1 MIKVYYVRKLPMPNV
16 ENDAENEDI
25 IKKIARDTINYIKN
39 HPQIPKEKVT
49 NIKGKYAKKY
59 NYNGVIKNAKVL
71 EYLKRDEESKV
82 LPILKRR
89 STRTLSG
96 VSVIAIMTKPLP
108 CPGECVYCPGQ
119 ESQPGNKVAQSYTGQ
134 EPAALRSIHN
144 NYDPYL
150 QVKSRIDDL
159 EAIGHKVDKIELII
173 MGGTFLSTDPKY
185 QEHFIKGAYEAVID
199 QKVKTL
205 EYAKQLAETSK
216 KRLIGLTI
224 ETRPDY
230 CDEKYVDRMLEYG
243 TTRVE
248 LGIQTIFNDI
258 YSLVNRGHT
267 TQESIEAI
275 RIAKDSG
282 LKVNAHIMPNLP
294 GSDYDKDLE
303 TFKHLFSNPDYR
315 PDMLKIYPC
324 LVLKGTELYNWWKE
338 GKYTPYNTE
347 KLVELIANAKREV
360 PPYVRIQRI
369 MRDIP
374 APLIEAGCNK
384 SNLRQLVQEKLKKD
398 GASCHCI
405 RCREYGISLKQQF
418 FKDDLLEGVKL
429 KRLDYKASKG
439 HEIFLSYENELD
451 NILFGYLRL
460 RKPSDL
466 AHRSELNDENTMIVR
481 EVRVVGELV
490 PTDLKPKRN
499 TQIQHRGFGT
509 KLLENAENI
518 AREDFNATKLSVI
531 SGIGVRDWFYDYGY
545 TLDGPYVSKS
555 LI

>member
-1 MIKVYYVRKLPMPNV
+1 MSNV
-16 ENDAENEDI
+16 KNEAENEEI
-25 IKKIARDTINYIKN
+25 IKKIARATIEYIKN
-39 HPQIPKEKVT
+39 HPEIPKDKIT
-49 NIKGKYAKKY
+49 NIKGKFAKKF
-59 NYNGVIKNAKVL
+59 NFNGVIKNATVL
-71 EYLKRDEESKV
+71 EYLKKDEESKI
-82 LPILKRR
+82 LPFLKRR

-108 CPGECVYCPGQ
+108 CPGDCVYCPGQ

-150 QVKSRIDDL
+150 QVRSRIDDL

-173 MGGTFLSTDPKY
+173 MGGTFLSTDPNY
-185 QEHFIKGAYEAVID
+185 QEQFIKGAYEAVIN
-199 QKVKTL
+199 QKVRTL
-205 EYAKQLAETSK
+205 ENAKELAETSK

-230 CDEKYVDRMLEYG
+230 CNEKYVDQMLDYG

-248 LGIQTIFNDI
+248 LGIQTVFDDI

-275 RIAKDSG
+275 RIAKDAG

-303 TFKHLFSNPDYR
+303 TFRHLFNNPDYR

-324 LVLKGTELYNWWKE
+324 LVLKGTELYNWWKD
-338 GKYTPYNTE
+338 GKYTPYNTN
-347 KLVELIANAKREV
+347 KLVELIANAKKEL
-360 PPYVRIQRI
+360 PSYVRIQRI

-374 APLIEAGCNK
+374 APLIQAGCSK
-384 SNLRQLVQEKLKKD
+384 SNLRQLVQEKLKND
-398 GASCHCI
+398 GASCNCI
-405 RCREYGISLKQQF
+405 RCREYGISLRKQF
-418 FKDDLLEGVKL
+418 FSNELLNSVKL

-439 HEIFLSYENELD
+439 YETFLSYEHSSEKV
-451 NILFGYLRL
+451 LFGYLRM
-460 RKPSDL
+460 RKPSNL
-466 AHRSELNDENTMIVR
+466 AHRPELNNGDTMIVR
-481 EVRVVGELV
+481 EVRVVGEIV
-490 PTDLKPKRN
+490 PTDFKPYRK
-499 TQIQHRGFGT
+499 TQIQHRGFG
-509 KLLENAENI
+509 KNLIENAEKI
-518 AREDFNATKLSVI
+518 AREDFDATKLSVI
-531 SGIGVRDWFYDYGY
+531 SGIGARDWFYDLGY

>member
-1 MIKVYYVRKLPMPNV
+1 MTQTQENNAEKV
-16 ENDAENEDI
+16 
-25 IKKIARDTINYIKN
+25 KKIARATIDFLKK
-39 HPQIPKEKVT
+39 HPNFPKEKVT
-49 NIKGKYAKKY
+49 NIKGKFAKQH
-59 NYNGVIKNAKVL
+59 NYNGVIKNATIL
-71 EYLKRDEESKV
+71 EYLKKDEEAKI

-108 CPGECVYCPGQ
+108 CPGVCVYCPGQ
-119 ESQPGNKVAQSYTGQ
+119 ESQPGAKVAQSYTGQ

-150 QVKSRIDDL
+150 QVNSRIGDL

-173 MGGTFLSTDPKY
+173 MGGTFLSTDHEY
-185 QEHFIKGAYEAVID
+185 QEQFIKGAYEAIINK
-199 QKVKTL
+199 KVKTL
-205 EYAKQLAETSK
+205 TKAKRLAESSK

-230 CDEKYVDRMLEYG
+230 CDENFVDLMLNYG

-248 LGIQTIFNDI
+248 LGIQTVFNDI

-267 TQESIEAI
+267 TKESIEAI
-275 RIAKDSG
+275 RIAKDAG

-303 TFKHLFSNPDYR
+303 MFKHLFANPDYR

-338 GKYTPYNTE
+338 GRYTPYSTE
-347 KLVELIANAKREV
+347 KLIELIANAKKEL
-360 PPYVRIQRI
+360 PSYIRIQRI

-374 APLIEAGCNK
+374 APLIQAGCNK
-384 SNLRQLVQEKLKKD
+384 SNLRQLVQEKLKKE
-398 GASCHCI
+398 GASCNCI
-405 RCREYGISLKQQF
+405 RCREYGISKKKQLF
-418 FKDDLLEGVKL
+418 NDNLLEGVQL
-429 KRLDYKASKG
+429 RRLDYEASKG
-439 HEIFLSYENELD
+439 DEVFLSYEHKLENV
-451 NILFGYLRL
+451 LFGYLRL
-460 RKPSDL
+460 RKPSIL
-466 AHRSELNDENTMIVR
+466 GHRSELNNGNTMIVR

-490 PTDLKPKRN
+490 PTDIDPVRK
-499 TQIQHRGFGT
+499 TQIQHRGFGK
-509 KLLENAENI
+509 KLMKNAEQI
-518 AREDFNATKLSVI
+518 AREDFDAKKLSVI
-531 SGIGVRDWFYDYGY
+531 SGIGARDWFYDLGY

-555 LI
+555 LT